1 VHLSSFIAENGIA
14 KPKQTMLPV
23 LVILFLLSY
32 GLMATLV
39 IEQGRTIDS
48 QRGLIHQLF
57 EDSAKLTA
65 LRGSAA
71 QKARTDTESKT
82 QAQSQPQSSQA
93 SPQGWQAKPPDP
105 APQSKAKNG
114 HSPDKVRKSPPLK
127 PPKATSD
134 EADER
139 RALVSI

>member
-1 VHLSSFIAENGIA
+1 VHLSTLIAENAIA

-71 QKARTDTESKT
+71 QQARTDSESKT
-82 QAQSQPQSSQA
+82 QAQSSQA
-93 SPQGWQAKPPDP
+93 RPQGWQAKPPDP

-114 HSPDKVRKSPPLK
+114 NSPDKVRKSPPLK
-127 PPKATSD
+127 PPKAASD

>member
-1 VHLSSFIAENGIA
+1 LTSSIAETAIA
-14 KPKQTMLPV
+14 KPKQTALPV

-39 IEQGRTIDS
+39 VEQGRTIDS

-57 EDSAKLTA
+57 DDSVKLSVMQGEAT
-65 LRGSAA
+65 
-71 QKARTDTESKT
+71 QKAHADAQAKA
-82 QAQSQPQSSQA
+82 QAQAKTPQA
-93 SPQGWQAKPPDP
+93 NPQGWQAKPPDP
-105 APQSKAKNG
+105 APQASTKSG
-114 HSPDKVRKSPPLK
+114 HAAGKVKKPAPLK

-139 RALVSI
+139 RTLISI

>member
-1 VHLSSFIAENGIA
+1 LTSSIAETAIA
-14 KPKQTMLPV
+14 KPKPTALPV

-39 IEQGRTIDS
+39 VEQGRTIDS

-57 EDSAKLTA
+57 DDSIKLSMMQ
-65 LRGSAA
+65 GGAA
-71 QKARTDTESKT
+71 QKAHADAQARA
-82 QAQSQPQSSQA
+82 QAQAKTPQA
-93 SPQGWQAKPPDP
+93 SPQQWQAKPPGP
-105 APQSKAKNG
+105 APQANTKNG
-114 HSPDKVRKSPPLK
+114 HAAGKVKKPAPLK

-139 RALVSI
+139 RTLISI

>member
-1 VHLSSFIAENGIA
+1 MIV
-14 KPKQTMLPV
+14 KPKQSMLPV

-32 GLMATLV
+32 GLMAMLV
-39 IEQGRTIDS
+39 VEQGRTIDS

-57 EDSAKLTA
+57 DDSVQLTTM
-65 LRGSAA
+65 RGNAA
-71 QKARTDTESKT
+71 QKAYADAQART
-82 QAQSQPQSSQA
+82 QAQAHVGQA

-105 APQSKAKNG
+105 APQTNAKNG
-114 HSPDKVRKSPPLK
+114 HSTGKVRKAAPLK

-139 RALVSI
+139 RALRTI

>member
-1 VHLSSFIAENGIA
+1 
-14 KPKQTMLPV
+14 MLPV

-57 EDSAKLTA
+57 EDSAKLSA
-65 LRGSAA
+65 LRGSAT
-71 QKARTDTESKT
+71 QKAPTDSESKT
-82 QAQSQPQSSQA
+82 QAQSSPA
-93 SPQGWQAKPPDP
+93 KPQGWQAKPPDP
-105 APQSKAKNG
+105 TPQANAKNG
-114 HSPDKVRKSPPLK
+114 HSADKVRKQPPLK
-127 PPKATSD
+127 PPKAASD